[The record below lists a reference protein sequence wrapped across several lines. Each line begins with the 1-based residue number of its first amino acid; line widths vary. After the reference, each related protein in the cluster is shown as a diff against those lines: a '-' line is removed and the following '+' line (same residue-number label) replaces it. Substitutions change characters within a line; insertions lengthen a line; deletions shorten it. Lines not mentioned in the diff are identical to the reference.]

1 LDWLDGTDLLGA
13 DDPDEVDKAFDRAE
27 PRVGVAVIGLA
38 LNHPDADTILA
49 RANRALE
56 AEDPELRRQ
65 GLVALGHTARLHH
78 RIDQRALANLRRLLK
93 DRTPV
98 GRHFAVRGE
107 ADTYAADVWSFIA
120 HQDLPRWLRRRQ
132 HLAAVRRRLWGCW
145 R

>member
-1 LDWLDGTDLLGA
+1 
-13 DDPDEVDKAFDRAE
+13 
-27 PRVGVAVIGLA
+27 VGVAVIGLA
-38 LNHPDADTILA
+38 PNHPDADTVLA
-49 RANRALE
+49 RVNRALE

-65 GLVALGHTARLHH
+65 GLVALGYTARLHH

-98 GRHFAVRGE
+98 GCHFEVRGE
-107 ADTYAADVWSFIA
+107 ADTYAADVWAFIA

-132 HLAAVRRRLWGCW
+132 HFADLRWRLCGRW

>member
-1 LDWLDGTDLLGA
+1 
-13 DDPDEVDKAFDRAE
+13 
-27 PRVGVAVIGLA
+27 VGVAVIGLA
-38 LNHPDADTILA
+38 PNHPDADTVLA
-49 RANRALE
+49 RVNRALE

-98 GRHFAVRGE
+98 GCHFEVRGE
-107 ADTYAADVWSFIA
+107 ADTYAADVWAFIA

-132 HLAAVRRRLWGCW
+132 HFADLRWRLCGRW